1 MSSVSRR
8 GGGAQMAG
16 AEALLFSAVCAVV
29 CAAFGIF
36 DVALVLGEKLT
47 RDRHNVSANPVKLI
61 GELLKHQV
69 SWTTYATAIAA
80 VLAALT
86 IALVSSAWWWYARS
100 AGHIDRAA
108 RYMGRGRSIAPLT
121 AKVTSQ
127 KSKAF
132 GLESPGLLIATA
144 IAGGVKLY
152 LDFESC
158 CLDIWGMRRGKTTS
172 RAVPT
177 ILNAPG
183 PVVAT
188 SNKRDIVDM
197 TRDVREQLNGPVWVF
212 DPQQIAGEEISWF
225 WNPLTFVRS
234 ERHARELAA
243 VFEKCSRP
251 DDASQ
256 DAYFD
261 PQGKTLVANLL
272 LAAAVGGRWLDQ
284 VHEWASTPTNTEP
297 AQILKKHGFTVPAR
311 ALLAT
316 ANLSDRQRD
325 GLYGTALK
333 VCAFMEVRE
342 TMEWVTPPSEWVK
355 WPGRE
360 IPAEAPQFDPYS
372 FVHSTKEGQGE
383 TLYLLSKEGD
393 GGAAPLVTA
402 LTMAVCEAGEHVASR
417 RRRGRLPIPMVVVLD
432 ECANV
437 CKDEQLPN
445 KISHYGSR
453 GIVILIILQ
462 SYKQGAAVWGDK
474 GMDKMW
480 SAANVKVYGGGVDDV
495 DFLTDLSKRIGQIDL
510 MRTTIS
516 SGGRQGRST
525 QRQYESVEITAPS
538 DLGDMPLGRIIVIA
552 GGAKPVLAA
561 PRMWDQAGMFEKH
574 RKKVIALAKASEAAH
589 DPGNDTFVD
598 RYMPDSVRRS

>member
-8 GGGAQMAG
+8 GSGQLANG
-16 AEALLFSAVCAVV
+16 EAFFVSAVC
-29 CAAFGIF
+29 G
-36 DVALVLGEKLT
+36 VLGATAASFELAVILGERLAGDPRK
-47 RDRHNVSANPVKLI
+47 VPANPVKLVAA
-61 GELLKHQV
+61 LATHRV
-69 SWTTYATAIAA
+69 NWTVYATVIAALLSAA
-80 VLAALT
+80 VLGMCGWL
-86 IALVSSAWWWYARS
+86 WWWFARS
-100 AGHIDRAA
+100 GGHIDRAA
-108 RYMGRGRSIAPLT
+108 KYMGRGRSIAPLT
-121 AKVTSQ
+121 ARVTSR
-127 KSKAF
+127 KSATF
-132 GLESPGLLIATA
+132 GLKSPGLLIATA
-144 IAGGVKLY
+144 ITGGVRLY

-158 CLDIWGMRRGKTTS
+158 CVDIWGMRRGKTTS

-177 ILNAPG
+177 ILGAPG

-197 TRDVREQLNGPVWVF
+197 TRDVREQLNGRVWVF
-212 DPQQIAGEEISWF
+212 DPQQLAGEEISWF
-225 WNPLTFVRS
+225 WNPLTYVRS

-251 DDASQ
+251 DEASQ

-272 LAAAVGGRWLDQ
+272 LAAAVGDRWLGQ
-284 VHEWASTPTNTEP
+284 VHEWASMPTNTEP
-297 AQILKKHGFTVPAR
+297 AQILKKHGYAVPAR

-333 VCAFMEVRE
+333 ICAFMEVRQ
-342 TMEWVTPPSEWVK
+342 TMEWVTPPSEWIK
-355 WPGRE
+355 WPDRE
-360 IPAEAPQFDPYS
+360 IPVHAPQFDPYA
-372 FVHSTKEGQGE
+372 FVQSTKEGQGE
-383 TLYLLSKEGD
+383 TLYLLSKEGE

-402 LTMAVCEAGEHVASR
+402 LTMAVCEAGEHIASR

-495 DFLTDLSKRIGQIDL
+495 DFLTDLSKRIGHVDL
-510 MRTTIS
+510 LRTS
-516 SGGRQGRST
+516 VSFGGKQGRST

-552 GGAKPVLAA
+552 GGAKPVLAT
-561 PRMWDQAGMFEKH
+561 PRMWDQAGFFEKD

-589 DPGNDTFVD
+589 DPGNDTYTD
-598 RYMPDSVRRS
+598 RHLPDSVRRA

>member
-8 GGGAQMAG
+8 GGGQMAD
-16 AEALLFSAVCAVV
+16 AEALFFSAVCAAV
-29 CAAFGIF
+29 CAGFGIF
-36 DVALVLGEKLT
+36 ELALILGEKLAGD
-47 RDRHNVSANPVKLI
+47 RDKIPANPVKLI
-61 GELLKHQV
+61 EALAKHRV
-69 SWTTYATAIAA
+69 SWTAYATAIAS
-80 VLAALT
+80 VLALLM
-86 IALVSSAWWWYARS
+86 IALIIGAWWWYVRS
-100 AGHIDRAA
+100 GGHIDRAA

-121 AKVTSQ
+121 AKVTSR
-127 KSKAF
+127 KSQAF
-132 GLESPGLLIATA
+132 GLKSPGLLIATA
-144 IAGGVKLY
+144 VAGGGRLY

-177 ILNAPG
+177 ILSAPG

-197 TRDVREQLNGPVWVF
+197 TRDVREQLNGRVWVF
-212 DPQQIAGEEISWF
+212 DPQQIAGEEIGWY
-225 WNPLTFVRS
+225 WNPLTYVRS

-251 DDASQ
+251 DEASQ

-272 LAAAVGGRWLDQ
+272 LAAAVGGRWLGQ

-297 AQILKKHGFTVPAR
+297 AQILRKHGFAVPAR

-333 VCAFMEVRE
+333 ICAFMEVRE
-342 TMEWVTPPSEWVK
+342 TMEWVTPPSEWIK
-355 WPGRE
+355 WPDRA
-360 IPAEAPQFDPYS
+360 IPAETPQFDPYA
-372 FVHSTKEGQGE
+372 FVQSTTEGQGE
-383 TLYLLSKEGD
+383 TLYLLSKEGE

-417 RRRGRLPIPMVVVLD
+417 RRRGRLPVPMVVVLD

-453 GIVILIILQ
+453 GIVLLIILQ

-480 SAANVKVYGGGVDDV
+480 SAANVKVYGGGVDDI
-495 DFLTDLSKRIGQIDL
+495 DFLSDLSKRIGHVDL
-510 MRTTIS
+510 LRTTVT
-516 SGGRQGRST
+516 SGGNQGRST
-525 QRQYESVEITAPS
+525 QRQYESVEITAAS

-561 PRMWDQAGMFEKH
+561 PRMWDQAGMFEKER
-574 RKKVIALAKASEAAH
+574 RKLIALAKASEAAH
-589 DPGNDTFVD
+589 DPGNSTFTD
-598 RYMPDSVRRS
+598 RYLPDSIRRA